1 MIPAAFALLAAS
13 LVLATF
19 RVIRGPSLQD
29 RVAALDL
36 LGLVVLS
43 ILTLAAIQSGHPG
56 PIDIVLVFTLLGF
69 FGTVALARYLE
80 KRRFDD
86 D

>member
-1 MIPAAFALLAAS
+1 MIAAAFLLLGASILLAA
-13 LVLATF
+13 F
-19 RVIRGPSLQD
+19 RVLRGPSLQD

-36 LGLVVLS
+36 VGLIVLS
-43 ILTLAAIQSGHPG
+43 AVALAALESGQPG
-56 PIDIVLVFTLLGF
+56 LIDIVLVFALLGF

>member
-1 MIPAAFALLAAS
+1 MITVAFWLIGVSMLLAAY
-13 LVLATF
+13 
-19 RVIRGPSLQD
+19 RVVRGPSLQD

-36 LGLVVLS
+36 LGLIVLAA
-43 ILTLAAIQSGHPG
+43 ITLAALEWGQPG
-56 PIDIVLVFTLLGF
+56 LIDIGLVFALLGF

-80 KRRFDD
+80 RRRFDD